1 VERFHY
7 DDVCGDPGPA
17 FHICATN
24 VRTGKIRVFT
34 GDEIGPEAIM
44 ASACLPTL
52 FKAVEI
58 PDAATGRTE
67 AYWDGGYTGNPAL
80 FPLFDAGAPG
90 DIVVVNINPLH
101 RDEVP
106 SDGARDP
113 EPDQRDQL
121 QRLAPARSC
130 APSTSCSACWR
141 TARSGNGRM
150 KRVPHPHDRR

>member
-7 DDVCGDPGPA
+7 DEVCGDPGPA

-34 GDEIGPEAIM
+34 GDDIGPEAIM

-58 PDAATGRTE
+58 PDGDTGRVE

-80 FPLFDAGAPG
+80 YPLFAPELPG
-90 DIVVVNINPLH
+90 DIVVVNINPLVPGRGADH
-101 RDEVP
+101 R
-106 SDGARDP
+106 ARDP

-121 QRLAPARSC
+121 QRLASQGIASHRFR
-130 APSTSCSACWR
+130 AASAGGGPFR
-141 TARSGNGRM
+141 
-150 KRVPHPHDRR
+150 RVT